1 MEQFFKS
8 VAATIVGIF
17 AFGVI
22 MIIFGFICLF
32 GMVASSSGTPSLLDN
47 SVMVLKLQGEI
58 SDKAEEDWLGE
69 ITGNQFNQLGMNKI
83 LSAIHK
89 AKKEDK
95 VKGIYLET
103 GILQTDYATLQEIRG
118 ALADFKK
125 SGKWIIAYGD
135 NFSQGG
141 YYLSSVANKVYVNP
155 EGNIDWHGIASQTQY
170 IKDVAAK
177 FGVHF
182 TVVKVGKYKSF
193 TEMYTEDKMSDA
205 NREQVSRYIN
215 GLWQQILTEVS
226 ASRNINK
233 DSLNHYADGI
243 MAFEDSQLL
252 KSRKLVDG
260 FCYYDEIRDIVKKQL
275 GLKSDE
281 KIHQASMDDVNAAV
295 EDSNALGDQIAIY
308 YCQGNIVSAAS
319 SSLYGSGQEIVSK
332 QVIKDLQELGDDDN
346 IKAVVLRINSGGG
359 EAYASEQLWRAVSML
374 NKKKPVVV
382 SMGGMTASGAY
393 YMSMGARY
401 VMAQPTTLTGSIGI
415 FGALPDW
422 SDLMTQKLGFKYDE
436 VKTNRHSSYGTAGS
450 TRHWTPEEIG
460 ILQANV
466 NRGYALF
473 RKRVADGRK
482 LPVEQVEQIAQG
494 RVWLGTDAKSIKL
507 VDGLGNLNDAI
518 AKAAQLAKISDYG
531 TQEYPASA
539 DWMDQLL
546 DRVSGTSGSYL
557 DEQLRL
563 TLGDLYKPFM
573 TIRNM
578 KEKEP
583 VQATLPFILNI
594 QQLGTYIKFG
604 INI

>member
-260 FCYYDEIRDIVKKQL
+260 FCYYDEIRDVVKKQL

-295 EDSNALGDQIAIY
+295 EDGNALGDQIAIY

-583 VQATLPFILNI
+583 VQATLPFMLNI
-594 QQLGTYIKFG
+594 Q
-604 INI
+604 

>member
-182 TVVKVGKYKSF
+182 TVVKVGKYKRF

-260 FCYYDEIRDIVKKQL
+260 FCYYDEIRDVVKKQL

-295 EDSNALGDQIAIY
+295 EDSNALDDQIAIY

-319 SSLYGSGQEIVSK
+319 SSLYGNGQEIVSK

-583 VQATLPFILNI
+583 VQATLPFMLNI
-594 QQLGTYIKFG
+594 Q
-604 INI
+604 

>member
-260 FCYYDEIRDIVKKQL
+260 FCYYDEIRDVVKKQL

-281 KIHQASMDDVNAAV
+281 KIHQASMDDVNATV
-295 EDSNALGDQIAIY
+295 EDSNALGDQIAVY

-332 QVIKDLQELGDDDN
+332 QVIKDFQELGDDDN

-494 RVWLGTDAKSIKL
+494 RVWLGTNAKSIKL

-583 VQATLPFILNI
+583 VQATLPFMLNI
-594 QQLGTYIKFG
+594 Q
-604 INI
+604 

>member
-193 TEMYTEDKMSDA
+193 TEMYTEDRMSDA
-205 NREQVSRYIN
+205 YREQVSRYIN

-260 FCYYDEIRDIVKKQL
+260 FCYYDEIRDVVKKQL

-295 EDSNALGDQIAIY
+295 EDSNALGDQIAVY

-422 SDLMTQKLGFKYDE
+422 SALMTQKLGFKYDE

-518 AKAAQLAKISDYG
+518 AKAAQPAKISDYG

-539 DWMDQLL
+539 DWMGQLL

-563 TLGDLYKPFM
+563 TLGDPYKPFM

-583 VQATLPFILNI
+583 VQATLPFMLNI
-594 QQLGTYIKFG
+594 Q
-604 INI
+604 

>member
-89 AKKEDK
+89 AKTEDK

-260 FCYYDEIRDIVKKQL
+260 FCYYDEIRDVVKKQL

-583 VQATLPFILNI
+583 VQATLPFMLNI
-594 QQLGTYIKFG
+594 Q
-604 INI
+604 

>member
-155 EGNIDWHGIASQTQY
+155 EGNIDWYGIASQTQY

-260 FCYYDEIRDIVKKQL
+260 FCYYDEIRDVVKKQL

-295 EDSNALGDQIAIY
+295 EDGNALGDQIAVY

-539 DWMDQLL
+539 DWIDQLL

-557 DEQLRL
+557 DEQLKL

-583 VQATLPFILNI
+583 VQATLPFMLNI
-594 QQLGTYIKFG
+594 Q
-604 INI
+604 

>member
-1 MEQFFKS
+1 MEQFFKF

-260 FCYYDEIRDIVKKQL
+260 FCYYDEIRDVVKKQL

-295 EDSNALGDQIAIY
+295 EDSNALGDQIAVY

-583 VQATLPFILNI
+583 VQATLPFMLNI
-594 QQLGTYIKFG
+594 Q
-604 INI
+604 

>member
-260 FCYYDEIRDIVKKQL
+260 FCYYDEIRDVVKKQL

-295 EDSNALGDQIAIY
+295 EDSNALGDQIAVY

-319 SSLYGSGQEIVSK
+319 SCLYGSGQEIVSK

-583 VQATLPFILNI
+583 VQATLPFMLNI
-594 QQLGTYIKFG
+594 Q
-604 INI
+604 

>member
-260 FCYYDEIRDIVKKQL
+260 FCYYDEIRDVVKKQL

-583 VQATLPFILNI
+583 VQATLPFMLNI
-594 QQLGTYIKFG
+594 Q
-604 INI
+604 

>member
-1 MEQFFKS
+1 MKQFFKY
-8 VAATIVGIF
+8 VAATIVGLF

-22 MIIFGFICLF
+22 MIFFGFICLI
-32 GMVASSSGTPSLLDN
+32 GMVVSSSGAPSLLDN

-260 FCYYDEIRDIVKKQL
+260 FCYYDEIRDVVKKQL

-295 EDSNALGDQIAIY
+295 EDGNALGDQIAVY

-531 TQEYPASA
+531 IQEYPASA

-594 QQLGTYIKFG
+594 Q
-604 INI
+604 

>member
-103 GILQTDYATLQEIRG
+103 GILQTDYATLQEIRD

-260 FCYYDEIRDIVKKQL
+260 FCYYDEIRDVVKKQL

-295 EDSNALGDQIAIY
+295 EDSNALGDQIAVY

-583 VQATLPFILNI
+583 VQATLPFMLNI
-594 QQLGTYIKFG
+594 Q
-604 INI
+604 

>member
-260 FCYYDEIRDIVKKQL
+260 FCYYDEIRDVVKKQL

-295 EDSNALGDQIAIY
+295 EDSNALGDQIAVY

-539 DWMDQLL
+539 DWIDQLL

-557 DEQLRL
+557 DEQLKL

-583 VQATLPFILNI
+583 VQATLPFMLNI
-594 QQLGTYIKFG
+594 Q
-604 INI
+604 

>member
-260 FCYYDEIRDIVKKQL
+260 FCYYDEIRDVVKKQL
-275 GLKSDE
+275 GLKSDG

-583 VQATLPFILNI
+583 VQATLPFMLNI
-594 QQLGTYIKFG
+594 Q
-604 INI
+604 

>member
-260 FCYYDEIRDIVKKQL
+260 FCYYDEIRDVVKKQL

-295 EDSNALGDQIAIY
+295 EDSNALGDQIAVY

-539 DWMDQLL
+539 DWIDQLL

-583 VQATLPFILNI
+583 VQATLPFMLNI
-594 QQLGTYIKFG
+594 Q
-604 INI
+604 

>member
-32 GMVASSSGTPSLLDN
+32 GMVASSNGTPSLLDN

-260 FCYYDEIRDIVKKQL
+260 FCYYDEIRDVVKKQL

-583 VQATLPFILNI
+583 VQATLPFMLNI
-594 QQLGTYIKFG
+594 Q
-604 INI
+604 

>member
-260 FCYYDEIRDIVKKQL
+260 FCYYDEIRDVVKKQL

-578 KEKEP
+578 KEKEH
-583 VQATLPFILNI
+583 VQATLPFMLNI
-594 QQLGTYIKFG
+594 Q
-604 INI
+604 

>member
-47 SVMVLKLQGEI
+47 SVMVLTLQGEI

-260 FCYYDEIRDIVKKQL
+260 FCYYDEIRDVVKKQL

-295 EDSNALGDQIAIY
+295 EDINALGDQIAVY

-583 VQATLPFILNI
+583 VQATLPFMLNI
-594 QQLGTYIKFG
+594 Q
-604 INI
+604 

>member
-103 GILQTDYATLQEIRG
+103 GILQTDYATLQEIRS

-260 FCYYDEIRDIVKKQL
+260 FCYYDEIRDVVKKQL

-281 KIHQASMDDVNAAV
+281 KIHQASMDDVNASV
-295 EDSNALGDQIAIY
+295 EDGNALDDQIAVY

-583 VQATLPFILNI
+583 VQATLPFMLNI
-594 QQLGTYIKFG
+594 Q
-604 INI
+604 

>member
-260 FCYYDEIRDIVKKQL
+260 FCYYDEIRDVVKKQL

-295 EDSNALGDQIAIY
+295 EDSNALGDQIAVY

-359 EAYASEQLWRAVSML
+359 EAYASEQLWRTVSML

-583 VQATLPFILNI
+583 VQATLPFMLNI
-594 QQLGTYIKFG
+594 Q
-604 INI
+604 

>member
-182 TVVKVGKYKSF
+182 TVVKVGKYKSY

-260 FCYYDEIRDIVKKQL
+260 FCYYDEIRDVVKKQL

-295 EDSNALGDQIAIY
+295 EDSNALGDQIAVY

-583 VQATLPFILNI
+583 VQATLPFMLNI
-594 QQLGTYIKFG
+594 Q
-604 INI
+604 

>member
-22 MIIFGFICLF
+22 MITFGFICLF

-260 FCYYDEIRDIVKKQL
+260 FCYYDEIRDVVKKQL

-295 EDSNALGDQIAIY
+295 EDSNALGDQIAVY

-319 SSLYGSGQEIVSK
+319 SSLYGNGQEIVSK

-482 LPVEQVEQIAQG
+482 LPIEQVEQIAQG

-583 VQATLPFILNI
+583 VQATLPFMLNI
-594 QQLGTYIKFG
+594 Q
-604 INI
+604 

>member
-47 SVMVLKLQGEI
+47 SVMILKLQGEI

-260 FCYYDEIRDIVKKQL
+260 FCYYDEIRDVVKKQL

-295 EDSNALGDQIAIY
+295 EDGNALGDQIAVY

-382 SMGGMTASGAY
+382 SMGEMTASGAY

-583 VQATLPFILNI
+583 VQATLPFMLNI
-594 QQLGTYIKFG
+594 Q
-604 INI
+604 

>member
-118 ALADFKK
+118 AFADFKK

-260 FCYYDEIRDIVKKQL
+260 FCYYDEIRDVVKKQL

-295 EDSNALGDQIAIY
+295 EDSNALDDQIAIY

-319 SSLYGSGQEIVSK
+319 SSLYGNGQEIVSK

-482 LPVEQVEQIAQG
+482 LPIEQVEQIAQG

-583 VQATLPFILNI
+583 VQATLPFMLNI
-594 QQLGTYIKFG
+594 Q
-604 INI
+604 

>member
-260 FCYYDEIRDIVKKQL
+260 FCYYDEIRDVVKKQL

-295 EDSNALGDQIAIY
+295 EDGNALGDQIAVY

-583 VQATLPFILNI
+583 VQATLPFMLNI
-594 QQLGTYIKFG
+594 K
-604 INI
+604 

>member
-260 FCYYDEIRDIVKKQL
+260 FCYYDEIRDVVKKQL

-295 EDSNALGDQIAIY
+295 EDSNALGDQIAVY
-308 YCQGNIVSAAS
+308 YCQGNIVSATS

-583 VQATLPFILNI
+583 VQATLPFMLNI
-594 QQLGTYIKFG
+594 Q
-604 INI
+604 

>member
-260 FCYYDEIRDIVKKQL
+260 FCYYDEIRDVVKKQL

-281 KIHQASMDDVNAAV
+281 KIHQASIDDVNAAV
-295 EDSNALGDQIAIY
+295 EDSNALGDQIAVY

-319 SSLYGSGQEIVSK
+319 SSLYGNGQEIVSK

-583 VQATLPFILNI
+583 VQATLPFMLNI
-594 QQLGTYIKFG
+594 Q
-604 INI
+604 

>member
-1 MEQFFKS
+1 MKQFFKY
-8 VAATIVGIF
+8 VAATIVGLF

-22 MIIFGFICLF
+22 MIFFGFICLI
-32 GMVASSSGTPSLLDN
+32 GMVASSSGTPSLQDN

-103 GILQTDYATLQEIRG
+103 GVLQTDYATLQEIRG

-260 FCYYDEIRDIVKKQL
+260 FCYYDEIRDVVKKQL

-295 EDSNALGDQIAIY
+295 EDSNALGDQIAVY

-583 VQATLPFILNI
+583 VQATLPFMLNI
-594 QQLGTYIKFG
+594 Q
-604 INI
+604 

>member
-58 SDKAEEDWLGE
+58 SDKAEEDWLGD

-103 GILQTDYATLQEIRG
+103 DILQTDYATLQEIRG

-260 FCYYDEIRDIVKKQL
+260 FCYYDEIRDVVKKQL

-295 EDSNALGDQIAIY
+295 EDSNALGDQIAVY
-308 YCQGNIVSAAS
+308 YCQGNIVSAAP

-583 VQATLPFILNI
+583 VQATLPFMLNI
-594 QQLGTYIKFG
+594 Q
-604 INI
+604 

>member
-103 GILQTDYATLQEIRG
+103 GILQTYYATLQEIRG

-260 FCYYDEIRDIVKKQL
+260 FCYYDEIRDVVKKQL

-295 EDSNALGDQIAIY
+295 EDSNALDDQIAIY

-319 SSLYGSGQEIVSK
+319 SSLYGNGQEIVSK

-583 VQATLPFILNI
+583 VQATLPFMLNI
-594 QQLGTYIKFG
+594 Q
-604 INI
+604 